1 MDGGKLHERLTEF
14 VRAFGLHHVDRT
26 PCNQRMSVSE
36 AHALSEV
43 ARHQPL
49 SAGEL
54 AKRLRLEKS
63 TVSRIIAHLQRRGWV
78 DRTAHATD
86 RRIAVLTL
94 TPAGRQA
101 ESELAEA
108 RQARLESLVERIPAE
123 ERLAVLRGLDVL
135 IGALDEQSDDDRTL
149 AESGEDRR

>member
-1 MDGGKLHERLTEF
+1 
-14 VRAFGLHHVDRT
+14 
-26 PCNQRMSVSE
+26 MSVSE